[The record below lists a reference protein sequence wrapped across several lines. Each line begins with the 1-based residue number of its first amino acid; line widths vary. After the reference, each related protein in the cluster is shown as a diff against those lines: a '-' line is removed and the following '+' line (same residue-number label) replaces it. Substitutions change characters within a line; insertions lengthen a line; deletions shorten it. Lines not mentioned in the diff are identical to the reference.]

1 MASMFVKVCGL
12 KTQADVATAVQAGAS
27 AVGFVLSESVREVDP
42 ATARRLAAEVPP
54 HVLTV
59 GVVSG
64 VPAAE
69 AGRMC
74 VEAGL
79 GALQLHGRYFR
90 ADFDAVRDLPLR
102 LIRAV
107 NLKTDVAPHESAGA
121 RTVGTYGEEFLLL
134 DSPVAG
140 SGVQW
145 DVSVLRTRGIS
156 GQWVLAGGLNPGNVA
171 DAIAAADPWGVDVSS
186 GVESSRGVKDPGLI
200 RDFLAAAL
208 SARP

>member
-1 MASMFVKVCGL
+1 MAPMFVKVCGL
-12 KTQADVATAVQAGAS
+12 KTEADVAAAVQAGAS
-27 AVGFVLSESVREVDP
+27 AVGFVLGESVRKVDP
-42 ATARRLAAEVPP
+42 DTARRLAAEVPP
-54 HVLTV
+54 HVLAV

-79 GALQLHGRYFR
+79 GALQLHGRYAR
-90 ADFDAVRDLPLR
+90 TDFDEVRDLPLR
-102 LIRAV
+102 LIRAI
-107 NLKTDVAPHESAGA
+107 NLETDVTPEELPAASV
-121 RTVGTYGEEFLLL
+121 VGGYGEEYLLL

-140 SGVQW
+140 SGQRW
-145 DVSVLRTRGIS
+145 DVSGLKALGVS

-171 DAIAAADPWGVDVSS
+171 EAIAAADPWGVDVSS
-186 GVESSRGVKDPGLI
+186 GVESSRGVKDQRLI